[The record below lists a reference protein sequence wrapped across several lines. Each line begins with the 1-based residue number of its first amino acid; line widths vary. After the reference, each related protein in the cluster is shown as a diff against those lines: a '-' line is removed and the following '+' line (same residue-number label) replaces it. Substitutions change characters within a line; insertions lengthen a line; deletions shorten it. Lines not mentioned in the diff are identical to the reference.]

1 MHNGN
6 GHRFGHGQGPGNG
19 GGKRWL
25 LIALL
30 VLGGF
35 WLLNDAYSDGFRDAI
50 VQTGQTGAARYYRGG
65 PDFPWGL
72 VIAGGI
78 GYVAWRKGAFD
89 RFSGPGGAFGP
100 GAGGYGVQR
109 YGGGGQ
115 DMPPAGPGFGPAFRG
130 PRAFF
135 DDWHRQAHE
144 AEQARRTQRPAAQTG
159 AAQASYAGQA
169 ATAPGNGQGQG
180 NGHGSGVNYGEH
192 HHEQAPQA
200 PAPTPPAPEYW
211 TTLGGPAA
219 PSGTAATTTMPA
231 APSDA
236 RPGEN
241 TGGAPGATTE
251 RW

>member
-6 GHRFGHGQGPGNG
+6 GHRMGHGPGNG
-19 GGKRWL
+19 SGKRWL

-35 WLLNDAYSDGFRDAI
+35 WLLNDAYSDGFRDAL
-50 VQTGQTGAARYYRGG
+50 VQTGQAGNGRYYRGG

-72 VIAGGI
+72 VIVGGI
-78 GYVAWRKGAFD
+78 AFVAYRKGAFD
-89 RFSGPGGAFGP
+89 RFTGPGGAFGP

-109 YGGGGQ
+109 YGGGGNV
-115 DMPPAGPGFGPAFRG
+115 PPAGPAFRG
-130 PRAFF
+130 PRSFF

-144 AEQARRTQRPAAQTG
+144 AAQG
-159 AAQASYAGQA
+159 QQPQQPAGQPASAGPYSA
-169 ATAPGNGQGQG
+169 ATGNGQGHDH
-180 NGHGSGVNYGEH
+180 GHGQDTSMNYGAQPH
-192 HHEQAPQA
+192 YQAPQA

-219 PSGTAATTTMPA
+219 NGGAATS
-231 APSDA
+231 APTA
-236 RPGEN
+236 PGETRPGESAS
-241 TGGAPGATTE
+241 GASGATTE

>member
-1 MHNGN
+1 MHNVN
-6 GHRFGHGQGPGNG
+6 GHRMGHGPGNG

-35 WLLNDAYSDGFRDAI
+35 WLINDAYSDGYRDAL
-50 VQTGQTGAARYYRGG
+50 VQTGQVGNARYYRGG
-65 PDFPWGL
+65 PHFHWGL
-72 VIAGGI
+72 VIVGGI
-78 GYVAWRKGAFD
+78 AYVAYRKGAFD
-89 RFSGPGGAFGP
+89 RFTGPGGAFGP

-109 YGGGGQ
+109 YGGGS
-115 DMPPAGPGFGPAFRG
+115 DVPPGGPGFGPAFRG

-135 DDWHRQAHE
+135 EDWHRQAHE
-144 AEQARRTQRPAAQTG
+144 AAQGQQAPSAAHH
-159 AAQASYAGQA
+159 AAPQATYSGQA
-169 ATAPGNGQGQG
+169 NPTPGNGHDQGQG
-180 NGHGSGVNYGEH
+180 HGNGHSGSMTYGEQH
-192 HHEQAPQA
+192 HYQAPQA

-219 PSGTAATTTMPA
+219 SGGAATT
-231 APSDA
+231 APTA
-236 RPGEN
+236 PGETRPGEG